1 MLILSEMNVYKYE
14 RFMINV
20 YGFFLLISSCIS
32 NGLE

>member
-1 MLILSEMNVYKYE
+1 MLILLEMNVYKYE

-20 YGFFLLISSCIS
+20 YGFFLLSLCIS